1 MRFLATPK
9 GGAGIAAG
17 EHTGALQL
25 VAGEAGEESLSSRV
39 ETVHRH
45 VAIQWPLGEDTAQH
59 EGCRDTE
66 TEAGGQ
72 SDTTEIQNH

>member
-1 MRFLATPK
+1 MWFLATPI

-17 EHTGALQL
+17 ESTGALQL
-25 VAGEAGEESLSSRV
+25 VAGEAGEESLSSGV
-39 ETVHRH
+39 QTVHCH
-45 VAIQWPLGEDTAQH
+45 VAIERPLGEDTAQH

-72 SDTTEIQNH
+72 SDTAEI

>member
-1 MRFLATPK
+1 MRFLATPI

-17 EHTGALQL
+17 KHAGALQL
-25 VAGEAGEESLSSRV
+25 VACEAGEESLSSRV

-45 VAIQWPLGEDTAQH
+45 VAIEWPPREDAAQH
-59 EGCRDTE
+59 EGCGDAE

-72 SDTTEIQNH
+72 SDRAEA